1 MDDNITAIKEVK
13 ALRVA
18 IKEVKE
24 EIWYLEVIG
33 NQIMKYWNTIIYEN
47 MEEGEIVSVW

>member
-1 MDDNITAIKEVK
+1 MEFKKDGYNRINRNKCGAINCEANEIMDDNITAIKEVK

-24 EIWYLEVIG
+24 EI
-33 NQIMKYWNTIIYEN
+33 
-47 MEEGEIVSVW
+47 